1 MTVLTRGRLGDNE
14 SWGGFLGAARRTLS
28 WANPLHPPT
37 LLSSYPSVIPGKE
50 RDQRIPNTRVYLT
63 WGLITE
69 LFFPS
74 ENLLKQNG
82 VWLQQILSQFAFPE
96 LTQREGGE
104 EAREGV
110 EAS

>member
-1 MTVLTRGRLGDNE
+1 MKKSPPTLT
-14 SWGGFLGAARRTLS
+14 
-28 WANPLHPPT
+28 WANPLYPP
-37 LLSSYPSVIPGKE
+37 IPLY
-50 RDQRIPNTRVYLT
+50 RSWQRVGPENSKHRVCLA

-96 LTQREGGE
+96 LTLEGGW
-104 EAREGV
+104 
-110 EAS
+110 